1 MLQIETERTFSKR
14 VEFYCTYIG
23 WITGDKS
30 QLLQLIFKLAQMF
43 FFVPWKIWQMIKFAF
58 KTFCVNIM

>member
-43 FFVPWKIWQMIKFAF
+43 FFCSLENLA
-58 KTFCVNIM
+58 ND